1 MLDSGATGKLDWAG
15 TGKESPMSTT
25 EFIRNSLKQMHNMYN
40 DAIADLTSDIIWRA
54 RQEVSG
60 CVILVYY

>member
-1 MLDSGATGKLDWAG
+1 
-15 TGKESPMSTT
+15 MSTVD
-25 EFIRNSLKQMHNMYN
+25 FIRNSLKQMHNMYN